1 MRGPTSDYSYAIR
14 LPPPQKDTIVQ
25 HEIAIVFLASSVP
38 LPPAP
43 CESAS
48 LVSPA
53 TAVEPTFDWS
63 LCVETFPGM
72 SVGHEVEAVLS
83 DTRASRGCD
92 ASVAWC
98 FSPESIPVE
107 MAEPLARV
115 WDDSASTKHP
125 LSIRVAGL

>member
-1 MRGPTSDYSYAIR
+1 MRRGKS
-14 LPPPQKDTIVQ
+14 
-25 HEIAIVFLASSVP
+25 EIANVSFASSVP
-38 LPPAP
+38 LPPTP

-48 LVSPA
+48 IVSPA
-53 TAVEPTFDWS
+53 TAVEPTFDRY
-63 LCVETFPGM
+63 LCVETYPGM
-72 SVGHEVEAVLS
+72 SLGAEVEAVLS
-83 DTRASRGCD
+83 DTRASRWCD